1 MTQPTPSPASPA
13 ALRCPRVLVTGA
25 AGFVGGHLV
34 RELEAH
40 GHVVATT
47 DAVPAAAMPDCRVVD
62 LRDRDALR
70 ALVRETRPDACVHLG
85 AISFVP
91 DGDKNPSDLLTINI
105 AGTVNLAE
113 AIRTEAPA
121 CRLLFV
127 STAQVYGPV
136 TSIRAA
142 NVPIR
147 ENAPLLPL
155 SMYAISKTAAEHAVS
170 AYGAAH
176 GMQTLIARPANHTGP
191 GQSPKFVA
199 VSFARQILAAKVGE
213 IAEIRV
219 GNLESIRDFTDV
231 RDVVR
236 AYRLI
241 LEHGQS
247 GMAYNITTNARVSIR
262 ELLDRLMALAGASP
276 RVVVDP
282 ALYRP
287 GDASL
292 RLDVSRLREHTGW
305 TPQFK
310 LDQTLADI
318 LACGR

>member
-155 SMYAISKTAAEHAVS
+155 SMYAISKAAAEHAVC
-170 AYGAAH
+170 AFGAAH
-176 GMQTLIARPANHTGP
+176 GMETLVARPANHTGP

-199 VSFARQILAAKVGE
+199 VSFARQILAAKAGE
-213 IAEIRV
+213 VDEIRV
-219 GNLESIRDFTDV
+219 GNLESVRDFTDV

-241 LEHGQS
+241 LEHGQN
-247 GMAYNITTNARVSIR
+247 GMAYNITANERVAIR
-262 ELLDRLMALAGASP
+262 DLLDRLMALAGASP